1 MLLFLITSIL
11 GFELSI
17 IYCNNTYFI
26 NAPNNIRS
34 GELYKL
40 SINILANIKALVRI
54 EAKIIKDDVTP
65 IEIIAKNFG
74 DFPPGKS
81 KELSIQIPTMLK
93 EGSYLL
99 SVMSP
104 DIQSLKEEINIGF
117 NRKEISI
124 FIQTDKNIYKP
135 SDKINFRMIVVD
147 SKLKPVDRKIDV
159 VILDPKNNRLMQW
172 MGRNLYKGLFTG
184 SFQLTEKTTQG
195 LWTLRCDIG
204 KISESKIL
212 NVEEYIL
219 PLYDVILNVPTYETL
234 KDNKIVVKG
243 SFEAKYT
250 YGGNVLGQ
258 ATISLKD
265 LYGNYDNFHQKTNYP
280 ERVITLNSNNG
291 ITTFE
296 LSLEFKGEN
305 FIDHSNFEYGRPFNL
320 SLEFVDNLTQ
330 MRRMTSQ
337 IINIYTFPYQITF
350 SGSPYYK
357 SGLPYHLKVTVSRLD
372 EKPLTNNDPK
382 EIELFK
388 IINYNS
394 AYYYN
399 AYVKNTPSKNDSF
412 SIKIPLNGVKNI
424 LINETND
431 NNDIASISINV
442 SFHEPSNIYMILKI
456 EEKPIK
462 IGDAVKVNILTT
474 SINYDRIILLVLS
487 RGNIVEIIN
496 LDKIGLNNQI
506 ILKIKHEMCPYSK
519 LLGYIITKSK
529 AIAADSIDLIIQD
542 FSENKII
549 LSDKPEKTKILK
561 NITVERSPDSMLN
574 IYVTT
579 TPNSIVC
586 LSAID
591 KSVFLLAENNDLTQQ
606 RIVQEINSYSYNGF
620 PYSSVPFRRPIEE
633 ALDPAHISKSNRIE
647 DQIKINDK
655 QRIAGAMSKASFGG
669 HMENFVMPSMN
680 MAGNNDEM
688 GSSTLN
694 LVKIRKYFP
703 ETWIWSDFNTT
714 SSSIKVS
721 FKIPDTMTTWIAT
734 AFSLNNQ
741 KGLAITENAFNIRV
755 ALKFFVSVNLPYS
768 VIRGETLKLNVVVYN
783 YHNTDLIANVSL
795 INDKSFALIDGVHKE
810 LQTVSVKKKS
820 GISVYFEIRPL
831 KVGNIEIKVNAAT
844 KTLSD
849 TIRKYLLVKAEG
861 QTLYFNK
868 PYLVLN
874 SLPALDKKF
883 SFQWDKSNMIPGSQ
897 LMEISVIG
905 DIIGPSLTNIGNLI
919 RLPSGCGEQNML
931 NFAPN
936 IYIYIYLKTKQLLT
950 SETQDKIVKYTK
962 AGYQQQLSY
971 QRNDGSFSAF
981 GNSDPK
987 GSVWLS
993 AFVLKSFVQAKSID
1007 IIYIE
1012 QAIFHKILKFLS
1024 SNQLD
1029 DGSFKETGTV
1039 IHKAMQG
1046 GTSGNIALTAFVY
1059 IAIKEAYNIY
1069 DTKLGVDIKNILS
1082 KAETYMVR
1090 MIKDSI
1096 ETINTYDLA
1105 ILCYALYLSKN
1116 NKEIAQKSLKQ
1127 LKGLEMREKEM
1138 TYWINTDKLKSCES
1152 DNKIC
1157 EYIPISLDFEQ
1168 TSYVLLTLALNK
1180 NIEEGIPVLK
1190 WLLSQRNSIGGYSS
1204 TQDTIAAL
1212 SAITEFAK
1220 ILNLNTKLDLIIEFY
1235 SILMHSLMYKVSVNQ
1250 QNSLVLHTFQLKTME
1265 ENINVI
1271 SKGVGSAI
1279 IQFSWSYNIPE
1290 NKSGIGFSLNI
1301 VTIDKFVDIC
1311 TSYILNGTSNM
1322 AILEVNALSG
1332 YVIDRESISAINLT
1346 EFKYFELENGGTKVD
1361 LYFNNIGKSVCL
1373 RITMTKLYN
1382 IMDIKPAF
1390 VKISDYY
1397 QPDIYKI
1404 GYITPKSNKP
1414 SKLISIDQN

>member
-1 MLLFLITSIL
+1 MNQFKGRLRQVKDPIDKVISLENDNDMEFSFPDL
-11 GFELSI
+11 GKYFNLDKKINIGYKFMVYRS
-17 IYCNNTYFI
+17 TYFI

-431 NNDIASISINV
+431 NNDIASISINARFKNTNKV
-442 SFHEPSNIYMILKI
+442 FSYVITAFHEPSNIYMILKI

-462 IGDAVKVNILTT
+462 IMPSKA
-474 SINYDRIILLVLS
+474 LVYS
-487 RGNIVEIIN
+487 QPKTYRTRN
-496 LDKIGLNNQI
+496 LNSKSEKKLKGTLNR
-506 ILKIKHEMCPYSK
+506 
-519 LLGYIITKSK
+519 GYIITKSK

-655 QRIAGAMSKASFGG
+655 QRIAGAMS
-669 HMENFVMPSMN
+669 
-680 MAGNNDEM
+680 
-688 GSSTLN
+688 
-694 LVKIRKYFP
+694 
-703 ETWIWSDFNTT
+703 

-1346 EFKYFELENGGTKVD
+1346 EFKYFELENGGTK
-1361 LYFNNIGKSVCL
+1361 IGKSVCL